1 MAADG
6 SVALFSE
13 LKDVGEELQI
23 CLIRRV
29 CLLAFFNL
37 PVAALFHGAA
47 LRTRK
52 NVSLAR
58 GLQGCMC
65 GQVPVPP
72 LRATSACVSQL
83 AFAFIYVAVAR

>member
-6 SVALFSE
+6 SVAHFSE
-13 LKDVGEELQI
+13 LEDIGEELQI

-29 CLLAFFNL
+29 CLLAFFYL

-52 NVSLAR
+52 NMSLAH

-72 LRATSACVSQL
+72 LRATYACASQP
-83 AFAFIYVAVAR
+83 AFAFIYVVGVR